1 MEQEL
6 RELLSGEISRE
17 FELIPNIA
25 DGSKEQQLV
34 VNNAIALY
42 RLMIDDLKVE
52 SETRRLNAEHRLA
65 LKKQKEEVELKTRQL
80 DIDEESKTKQFKL
93 DEGRIQ
99 EELRLKKKQY
109 ELDEAKYWN
118 DKANRKDDKKDEL
131 KDRIFK
137 WGIGIAELILPM
149 TFYAVWMKRGFDF
162 ERTGTYTS
170 TTFRGLFNN
179 FKPVKK

>member
-1 MEQEL
+1 MEQNL
-6 RELLSGEISRE
+6 RKLLSDEISRE
-17 FELIPNIA
+17 FELISQNVT
-25 DGSKEQQLV
+25 GSKEQQMV

-65 LKKQKEEVELKTRQL
+65 LKKQKEEVELKGKQLELDKEFKERQL
-80 DIDEESKTKQFKL
+80 KL
-93 DEGRIQ
+93 DEERVK
-99 EELRLKKKQY
+99 EELCLKKKQY
-109 ELDEAKYWN
+109 ELDETKYHN
-118 DKANRKDDKKDEL
+118 DEANRKDDKKDDL
-131 KDRIFK
+131 KERIFK
-137 WGIGIAELILPM
+137 WSIGIAELMLPM
-149 TFYAVWMKRGFDF
+149 MFYAVWMKRGFEF

>member
-17 FELIPNIA
+17 FELISQTEA
-25 DGSKEQQLV
+25 GSKEQQMV

-52 SETRRLNAEHRLA
+52 SETKRLNAEHRLA
-65 LKKQKEEVELKTRQL
+65 LRKQKEEVELKG
-80 DIDEESKTKQFKL
+80 KQFKL
-93 DEGRIQ
+93 DEERIK
-99 EELRLKKKQY
+99 EELYFKKKQY
-109 ELDEAKYWN
+109 EIDEAKYYN
-118 DKANRKDDKKDEL
+118 EKTNRVEDKKDEL

-137 WGIGIAELILPM
+137 WSIGAAELMLPM
-149 TFYAVWMKRGFDF
+149 IFYAVWMKRGFEF

>member
-17 FELIPNIA
+17 FGLISKTET
-25 DGSKEQQLV
+25 GSKEQKMV
-34 VNNAIALY
+34 VDNAIALY
-42 RLMIDDLKVE
+42 RLMIDDLKAE
-52 SETRRLNAEHRLA
+52 SETRHLNAEHRLA
-65 LKKQKEEVELKTRQL
+65 LRKQKEEVEFKGRQL
-80 DIDEESKTKQFKL
+80 KL
-93 DEGRIQ
+93 DEERVK

-109 ELDEAKYWN
+109 EIDEAQYYNEKT
-118 DKANRKDDKKDEL
+118 NREDDKKDEL

-137 WGIGIAELILPM
+137 WSIGIAELMLPM
-149 TFYAVWMKRGFDF
+149 MFYAIWMKRGFEF

>member
-1 MEQEL
+1 MEQNL
-6 RELLSGEISRE
+6 RNLLSDEISRE

-65 LKKQKEEVELKTRQL
+65 LKKQKEEVELKGKQL
-80 DIDEESKTKQFKL
+80 KL
-93 DEGRIQ
+93 DEERVK

-109 ELDEAKYWN
+109 EIDEAKY
-118 DKANRKDDKKDEL
+118 
-131 KDRIFK
+131 
-137 WGIGIAELILPM
+137 
-149 TFYAVWMKRGFDF
+149 T
-162 ERTGTYTS
+162 TS
-170 TTFRGLFNN
+170 VRLWQR
-179 FKPVKK
+179 

>member
-6 RELLSGEISRE
+6 RELLSDEISRE
-17 FELIPNIA
+17 FKLIPA
-25 DGSKEQQLV
+25 VESGSKEQQMV

-52 SETRRLNAEHRLA
+52 SETKRLNAEHRLS
-65 LKKQKEEVELKTRQL
+65 LKKQKDEVELKN
-80 DIDEESKTKQFKL
+80 KQFGLEEKKSKL
-93 DEGRIQ
+93 DEEKIK
-99 EELRLKKKQY
+99 EELHIKKKQY
-109 ELDEAKYWN
+109 EIEEAKYYN
-118 DKANRKDDKKDEL
+118 DKDNRKDDKKDER

-137 WGIGIAELILPM
+137 WSIGIAELTLPM
-149 TFYAVWMKRGFDF
+149 IFYAVWMKRGFEF

>member
-1 MEQEL
+1 MDQEL
-6 RELLSGEISRE
+6 RKLLSDEISRE
-17 FELIPNIA
+17 FQAIPEIE

-65 LKKQKEEVELKTRQL
+65 LKKQKDEVELKTRQL
-80 DIDEESKTKQFKL
+80 KL
-93 DEGRIQ
+93 DEGRSK
-99 EELRLKKKQY
+99 EELCLKKKQY
-109 ELDEAKYWN
+109 EIDEAKYH
-118 DKANRKDDKKDEL
+118 DEKDNRKDDKKDEL

-137 WGIGIAELILPM
+137 WSIGIAELMLPIM
-149 TFYAVWMKRGFDF
+149 FYNVWMKRGFQF
-162 ERTGTYTS
+162 EREGTYTS

>member
-17 FELIPNIA
+17 FGLISETET
-25 DGSKEQQLV
+25 GSKEQKMV
-34 VNNAIALY
+34 VDNAIALY

-65 LKKQKEEVELKTRQL
+65 LKKQKEEVELKGKQL
-80 DIDEESKTKQFKL
+80 KL
-93 DEGRIQ
+93 DEEFKGRQ
-99 EELRLKKKQY
+99 LKLDEERVREELRLKKKQY
-109 ELDEAKYWN
+109 ELDEAKYYN
-118 DKANRKDDKKDEL
+118 DKANREDDKKDEL

-137 WGIGIAELILPM
+137 WSIGIAELMLPM
-149 TFYAVWMKRGFDF
+149 MFYAIWMKRGFEF

>member
-1 MEQEL
+1 M
-6 RELLSGEISRE
+6 
-17 FELIPNIA
+17 
-25 DGSKEQQLV
+25 
-34 VNNAIALY
+34 VN
-42 RLMIDDLKVE
+42 R
-52 SETRRLNAEHRLA
+52 S
-65 LKKQKEEVELKTRQL
+65 KKQYISALFLYCR
-80 DIDEESKTKQFKL
+80 KL

>member
-1 MEQEL
+1 MEQKL
-6 RELLSGEISRE
+6 RNLLSGEINRE
-17 FELIPNIA
+17 FGLIPTLTS
-25 DGSKEQQLV
+25 GSKEQQTV

-42 RLMIDDLKVE
+42 RLMMDDLKVE

-65 LKKQKEEVELKTRQL
+65 LKKQKDEVELKRQQL
-80 DIDEESKTKQFKL
+80 NTESEFKTKQYEL
-93 DEGRIQ
+93 DKGRVE

-109 ELDEAKYWN
+109 ELDEAKYFN
-118 DKANRKDDKKDEL
+118 DKDNRKDDKKDEL

-137 WGIGIAELILPM
+137 WSIGIAELMLPM
-149 TFYAVWMKRGFDF
+149 MFYAVWMKRGFEF

-179 FKPVKK
+179 FKPAKK